1 MFVINRGPYAVADDY
16 LHLQMFPDKCFSLN
30 TRQLERHLKTF
41 YDKYLEE
48 MYICRMR
55 VVIPTMM
62 LKGTYHPSR
71 AVCKTRQVWCSWCS
85 SSFPLLFF
93 LIRKIPLW
101 KYVLRPVLS
110 WLKATREGHIT
121 LYSQKVGE

>member
-1 MFVINRGPYAVADDY
+1 MPESVNRVTKIGVDLKKSEMSQFNEKIEKVIRQQRRDRESAVINRGPYAVADDY

-48 MYICRMR
+48 IYICRMR

-62 LKGTYHPSR
+62 LKGTLPL
-71 AVCKTRQVWCSWCS
+71 S
-85 SSFPLLFF
+85 SLQSCL
-93 LIRKIPLW
+93 
-101 KYVLRPVLS
+101 
-110 WLKATREGHIT
+110 
-121 LYSQKVGE
+121 